1 MIYYSLYY
9 LSNEPSIFF
18 FAIRIIEQK
27 PAVDRVNQIDI
38 FYTDVD
44 TGGVDD
50 RLQARLRKVQ
60 TKRNWAALRKK
71 LVADDPKSEGGN
83 PEMSKDNP
91 A

>member
-1 MIYYSLYY
+1 MSHQ
-9 LSNEPSIFF
+9 FF
-18 FAIRIIEQK
+18 FAIRIIEQIQK

-71 LVADDPKSEGGN
+71 LVADVPADESKSE
-83 PEMSKDNP
+83 SNP

>member
-1 MIYYSLYY
+1 MSHQ
-9 LSNEPSIFF
+9 FF
-18 FAIRIIEQK
+18 FAIRIIEQIQK

>member
-1 MIYYSLYY
+1 MSLVFKTFQ
-9 LSNEPSIFF
+9 N
-18 FAIRIIEQK
+18 
-27 PAVDRVNQIDI
+27 DI

-44 TGGVDD
+44 HTGGGIDD
-50 RLQARLRKVQ
+50 RIQARVRKVQ

-83 PEMSKDNP
+83 NPETSTDHP

>member
-9 LSNEPSIFF
+9 LSNEPSIF

>member
-1 MIYYSLYY
+1 MIYYS
-9 LSNEPSIFF
+9 FF

-71 LVADDPKSEGGN
+71 LVADDPKSEGG
-83 PEMSKDNP
+83 PETSKDNP

>member
-1 MIYYSLYY
+1 MINS
-9 LSNEPSIFF
+9 SRQ
-18 FAIRIIEQK
+18 A
-27 PAVDRVNQIDI
+27 NQIDI

-44 TGGVDD
+44 TGSGVDEII
-50 RLQARLRKVQ
+50 QKRLRKVQ